1 MPDFSHKQTMKE
13 LGINL
18 KDLPSDLQT
27 KVNLFNR
34 RSAPVKDPAKIADFE
49 DESDRLASEI
59 VDWHDSHLEEEELEE
74 EELETPPTPPTPK
87 PTPTPTP
94 APTPAPEPEPTPT
107 PPTPEPEPKKD
118 DSWGLGFLSDY

>member
-1 MPDFSHKQTMKE
+1 MPDFSHKETMKS

-18 KDLPSDLQT
+18 KDLPSELQT

-59 VDWHDSHLEEEELEE
+59 VEWHDEHLEHEEEEEE
-74 EELETPPTPPTPK
+74 FEETPPTPNPNPA

-94 APTPAPEPEPTPT
+94 NPTPT
-107 PPTPEPEPKKD
+107 PTPEPEPKKTD